1 MQVCLQFFICL
12 FTFLFTII
20 LFTFLAGHEI
30 ASHTVTHSDGKG
42 FDDVKWAD
50 ELIGLAEMLVSIV
63 LRSTVCLQFVCL

>member
-1 MQVCLQFFICL
+1 M
-12 FTFLFTII
+12 FTII

-50 ELIGLAEMLVSIV
+50 ELIGLAEMLVSIDY
-63 LRSTVCLQFVCL
+63 LSMLFIF